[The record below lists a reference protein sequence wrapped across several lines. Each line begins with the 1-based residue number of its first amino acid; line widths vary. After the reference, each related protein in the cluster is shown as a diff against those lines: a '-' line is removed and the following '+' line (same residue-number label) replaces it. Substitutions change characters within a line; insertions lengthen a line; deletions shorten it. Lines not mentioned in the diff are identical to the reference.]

1 MIILHRVYNQYETLK
16 IKLYMTAHIEGNA
29 KNSLNNL
36 TSLRT
41 WNNLLLLIDMLPL
54 LHFSAANTHT

>member
-41 WNNLLLLIDMLPL
+41 
-54 LHFSAANTHT
+54 